1 LFEIVEHGMVLFFVG
16 PVDFLIDTTAWA
28 ALHVPYTLACTV
40 PVPYPK
46 LFGGGTLQAQRPWMR
61 FMLST
66 WLVLISN
73 LFLYLDRYLNMNK
86 IVIYVIMLYDMV
98 RCYQLSVIS
107 HIIHE
112 AAMANANDDRNMKWL
127 ASIAWLLD

>member
-1 LFEIVEHGMVLFFVG
+1 MYLIRFF
-16 PVDFLIDTTAWA
+16 LEE
-28 ALHVPYTLACTV
+28 CTV

-86 IVIYVIMLYDMV
+86 ILIYVVMLDDMV

-107 HIIHE
+107 HIIYE

-127 ASIAWLLD
+127 ASIAWLLH